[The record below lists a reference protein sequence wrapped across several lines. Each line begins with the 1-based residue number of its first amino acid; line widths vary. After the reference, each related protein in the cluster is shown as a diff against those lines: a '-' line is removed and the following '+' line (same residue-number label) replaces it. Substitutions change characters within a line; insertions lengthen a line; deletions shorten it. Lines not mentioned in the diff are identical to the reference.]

1 MQTRACL
8 GTGGCELA
16 LAKSIK
22 MPLGAGRV
30 FGPETPLLLIH
41 FKVAM
46 TKHSDYPPFPSGCP
60 IISKTHHL
68 RAGVKWRISQAKEQC
83 ILSHFKVVPMKTE
96 VRLPTVKVIGHNK
109 QWWGVIGLMT
119 GKNRCTTGKR
129 RRGRTASI

>member
-1 MQTRACL
+1 MTELSDNSVFADKSLSRDW
-8 GTGGCELA
+8 GCELA

-46 TKHSDYPPFPSGCP
+46 TKHSDYLPFPSGCP

-83 ILSHFKVVPMKTE
+83 ILQS
-96 VRLPTVKVIGHNK
+96 L
-109 QWWGVIGLMT
+109 
-119 GKNRCTTGKR
+119 
-129 RRGRTASI
+129 